1 MKAQQLAAQSLLSV
15 ALSHN
20 RRIKLTLANRK
31 PVVAA
36 QRQRTVMSAAAADH
50 NKSHMLHAIDRMIRI
65 GEFTVLSELRSQLI
79 GSVKLHFDRTSDQ
92 IRSRQYRA
100 DPIHFR

>member
-1 MKAQQLAAQSLLSV
+1 MGGPRPNQAPRWLRPCVSQQL
-15 ALSHN
+15 
-20 RRIKLTLANRK
+20 